1 MKLRRNENKAWVAL
15 AFFVVALLFTIGL
28 SLSLYAQARREKEA
42 QLLTQYRLQAALL
55 SSLLS
60 QSNSEIPNSTL
71 YELLQTNKIIAQAAL
86 YSPNGELLSA
96 ASTTGQ
102 SIDPMALKPAEKPSD
117 GSKPAFQ
124 ETSGSPSQGV
134 AGVTLLRKNKQL
146 LAEIPLIK
154 GSRVL
159 VLAFPDE
166 SSSSS
171 FTYYI
176 FSYQVVALLIGLG
189 LIFFLIRRLMRPYR
203 RMVEAAQGSPI
214 RASAAMSE
222 SEFVV
227 ETFQALIQ
235 QLQAKE
241 TELAQ
246 LHTLERRRA
255 EKSERFSE
263 RLVANIP
270 SGLVAINSKGLITSA
285 NKHALNLLNN
295 SALANAFTSETDSEI
310 HKQPINFGVFFNS
323 APSTIEMISKCLKT
337 GEAFKR
343 EEVEIALPEG
353 TPRRLGLSISP
364 ITDATQ
370 NIEGALCMMTDITEV
385 TDLRE
390 RIKLQE
396 TLANLGEMAAGLA
409 HEFKNSLATIQG
421 YTQLFDVQSEASTPS
436 QQRRTTLDS
445 LLKEVDLLAR
455 LVTDFLNFARPQS
468 LNFSLVDMQLLIE
481 ECVEEVRPQLERQEV
496 SIAVKGQFISL
507 PADES
512 LLRRVFVNLI
522 RNAAEAID
530 EDSERREIEVTGS
543 MDKGTGKPYA
553 HIRVSDTGCGISGKD
568 LHNIFIPFFTTK
580 SRGYGI
586 GLAIVQKII
595 VAHGGDVHVERSD
608 ASGTVFHC
616 RLPLHPSPLTT

>member
-15 AFFVVALLFTIGL
+15 ALFVVALLFTLGL
-28 SLSLYAQARREKEA
+28 SLSLYSQARQEKEA
-42 QLLTQYRLQAALL
+42 QLLSKYKLQAALL
-55 SSLLS
+55 SSLLT
-60 QSNSEIPNSTL
+60 QSKLEVGNSL
-71 YELLQTNKIIAQAAL
+71 LLELLQANKITAQAAL
-86 YSPNGELLSA
+86 YSTNGNLLAAATTSSQAVDAEAMKPNEANRSA
-96 ASTTGQ
+96 PLEISG
-102 SIDPMALKPAEKPSD
+102 SEKPALYDVKLQS
-117 GSKPAFQ
+117 
-124 ETSGSPSQGV
+124 
-134 AGVTLLRKNKQL
+134 RNKFL
-146 LAEIPLIK
+146 LAELLVNQ
-154 GSRVL
+154 GSRIL

-166 SSSSS
+166 SGSSS
-171 FTYYI
+171 FAFYI
-176 FSYQVVALLIGLG
+176 FSYQVVALMIGLA
-189 LIFFLIRRLMRPYR
+189 LIFFLIRWLMRPYR
-203 RMVEAAQGSPI
+203 RMVEAAHGSPI

-246 LHTLERRRA
+246 LHALERSRA
-255 EKSERFSE
+255 ERSERFSE

-285 NKHALNLLNN
+285 NKHALNLF
-295 SALANAFTSETDSEI
+295 SITGLAADFDNEVDAELL
-310 HKQPINFGVFFNS
+310 KQAIAYDLFFQA
-323 APSTIEMISKCLKT
+323 APSMIELISQCLKT
-337 GEAFKR
+337 GMAFKR
-343 EEVEIALPEG
+343 EEVEIAQAEG

-364 ITDATQ
+364 ITDASQ

-421 YTQLFDVQSEASTPS
+421 YAQLFDVQSESATSS
-436 QQRRTTLDS
+436 YQRRNTLDS
-445 LLKEVDLLAR
+445 MLKEVDLLAR
-455 LVTDFLNFARPQS
+455 LVTDFLNFARPQR
-468 LNFSLVDMQLLIE
+468 LNFSIIDMQSLID
-481 ECVEEVRPQLERQEV
+481 ECVEEVRPQLEQHDV
-496 SIAVKGQFISL
+496 NIQVKGQFIAL
-507 PADES
+507 AADES
-512 LLRRVFVNLI
+512 LLKRVFVNLI

-530 EDSERREIEVTGS
+530 ADSLHRQIEIIGS

-553 HIRVSDTGCGISGKD
+553 HIRVSDTGSGISSND

-595 VAHGGDVHVERSD
+595 VAHGGDVFVERSD
-608 ASGTVFHC
+608 ATGTVFHC

>member
-1 MKLRRNENKAWVAL
+1 MNLRRNENKAWVAL

-42 QLLTQYRLQAALL
+42 QLLTQYRLQAALYA
-55 SSLLS
+55 SLLS
-60 QSNSEIPNSTL
+60 QSNSETHNTTL
-71 YELLQTNKIIAQAAL
+71 LDLLQNNRITAQAAL
-86 YSPNGELLSA
+86 YASNGELVSA
-96 ASTTGQ
+96 AT
-102 SIDPMALKPAEKPSD
+102 
-117 GSKPAFQ
+117 
-124 ETSGSPSQGV
+124 TSGHPVEAAALRPNASRRAEIQDSSNA
-134 AGVTLLRKNKQL
+134 AGASLTEVNLQHKGNLL
-146 LAEIPLIK
+146 LAELPLMK
-154 GSRVL
+154 GSRIL

-176 FSYQVVALLIGLG
+176 FSYQVVALLLGLG
-189 LIFFLIRRLMRPYR
+189 LIFLLIRRLMRPYR
-203 RMVEAAQGSPI
+203 RMVEAAQGSPV
-214 RASAAMSE
+214 RASAAISE

-235 QLQAKE
+235 QLQSKE

-246 LHTLERRRA
+246 LHALERKRA

-295 SALANAFTSETDSEI
+295 AALAVAFTGEADTEI
-310 HKQPINFGVFFNS
+310 HRQPINFAAFFNS
-323 APSTIEMISKCLKT
+323 APGTIEMISKCLKT

-343 EEVEIALPEG
+343 EEVEIAQPEG

-421 YTQLFDVQSEASTPS
+421 YTQLFEVQSEASTPS
-436 QQRRTTLDS
+436 QQRRNTLDS

-468 LNFSLVDMQLLIE
+468 LNFSLVDMQSLIE
-481 ECVEEVRPQLERQEV
+481 ECIEEVRPQLDRQEV
-496 SIAVKGQFISL
+496 SITVKGQFITL

-530 EDSERREIEVTGS
+530 EDSARREIEVIGA

-608 ASGTVFHC
+608 ATGTVFHC

>member
-1 MKLRRNENKAWVAL
+1 MNFGRNENKAWVAL
-15 AFFVVALLFTIGL
+15 ALFVVALIFTIGL

-42 QLLTQYRLQAALL
+42 AQLSQFRLQSALL
-55 SSLLS
+55 SSLLT
-60 QSNSEIPNSTL
+60 QGNAVITNSTL
-71 YELLQTNKIIAQAAL
+71 HELLQANQVNAQAVI
-86 YSPNGELLSA
+86 YSTNGELI
-96 ASTTGQ
+96 ASTTT
-102 SIDPMALKPAEKPSD
+102 SNHPLDASLLKPSD
-117 GSKPAFQ
+117 SSLK
-124 ETSGSPSQGV
+124 SPQGNSDKAS
-134 AGVTLLRKNKQL
+134 AGDVVLQHRERFVITELPLKNRSRILL
-146 LAEIPLIK
+146 
-154 GSRVL
+154 
-159 VLAFPDE
+159 LAFPDD
-166 SSSSS
+166 SSTSS
-171 FTYYI
+171 FTIYI
-176 FSYQVVALLIGLG
+176 FSYQIVAFIIGLG
-189 LIFFLIRRLMRPYR
+189 LILLLIRRLMRPYR
-203 RMVEAAQGSPI
+203 RMVEAAQGSPV
-214 RASAAMSE
+214 RASAAISE
-222 SEFVV
+222 GEFVV

-246 LHTLERRRA
+246 LHALERQRA

-295 SALANAFTSETDSEI
+295 SGMEGDFDADAGSDSLR
-310 HKQPINFGVFFNS
+310 QSVSYNRFFGS
-323 APSTIEMISKCLKT
+323 APGTIDMIVECLKS
-337 GEAFKR
+337 GKSFKR
-343 EEVEIALPEG
+343 EEVEIIQMEG

-364 ITDATQ
+364 ITDASQ

-390 RIKLQE
+390 RIKLHE

-421 YTQLFDVQSEASTPS
+421 YAQLFDVQMEASIPS
-436 QQRRTTLDS
+436 AQRRNTLGS
-445 LLKEVDLLAR
+445 MLKEVDLLAR

-468 LNFSLVDMQLLIE
+468 LNFSMVDMHALIE
-481 ECVEEVRPQLERQEV
+481 ECVDEVRPQLERQQV
-496 SIAVKGQFISL
+496 NISVKGQFISL

-512 LLRRVFVNLI
+512 MLRRVFVNLI

-530 EDSERREIEVTGS
+530 SDSERREIEVLGS

-595 VAHGGDVHVERSD
+595 IAHGGDVHVERSD
-608 ASGTVFHC
+608 ETGTVFHC
-616 RLPLHPSPLTT
+616 RLPLQPSPLTT

>member
-1 MKLRRNENKAWVAL
+1 MKIRRNENKAWVVLAL
-15 AFFVVALLFTIGL
+15 FIVALLFTIGL
-28 SLSLYAQARREKEA
+28 SLSLYAQARREKEV
-42 QLLTQYRLQAALL
+42 QLLTQYRLQAMLL

-60 QSNSEIPNSTL
+60 QNNLEGKNSTL
-71 YELLQTNKIIAQAAL
+71 LEFLQTNKIIAHAAL
-86 YSPNGELLSA
+86 YSSNGNLLGTA
-96 ASTTGQ
+96 TTSSQ
-102 SIDPMALKPAEKPSD
+102 SINDAIMKPNDLNRFPS
-117 GSKPAFQ
+117 A
-124 ETSGSPSQGV
+124 ETSGADKFSVSDVQLQSRNKFLV
-134 AGVTLLRKNKQL
+134 AELPVNR
-146 LAEIPLIK
+146 
-154 GSRVL
+154 GSKIL

-166 SSSSS
+166 STSSS
-171 FTYYI
+171 FAFYI
-176 FSYQVVALLIGLG
+176 FSYQVVALVMGLL

-203 RMVEAAQGSPI
+203 RMVEAAQGSPV

-246 LHTLERRRA
+246 LHALERKRA

-295 SALANAFTSETDSEI
+295 SGLAADFDNEVDSEI
-310 HKQPINFGVFFNS
+310 HKQPINHEIFFKS
-323 APSTIEMISKCLKT
+323 APGTVEMISRCLKT

-343 EEVEIALPEG
+343 EEVEIIQPEG
-353 TPRRLGLSISP
+353 SPRRLGLSISP
-364 ITDATQ
+364 ITDAAHHV
-370 NIEGALCMMTDITEV
+370 EGALCMMTDITEV

-421 YTQLFDVQSEASTPS
+421 YAQLFDAQSESLTPS
-436 QQRRTTLDS
+436 YQRRNTLDS
-445 LLKEVDLLAR
+445 MLKEVDLLAR
-455 LVTDFLNFARPQS
+455 LVTDFLNFARPQN
-468 LNFSLVDMQLLIE
+468 LNFSLVDMQSLIE
-481 ECVEEVRPQLERQEV
+481 DCIEEVRPQLARHEI
-496 SIAVKGQFISL
+496 SISLTGQFVGL

-512 LLRRVFVNLI
+512 LLRRVFLNLI

-530 EDSERREIEVTGS
+530 ADSPRREIEISGS

-553 HIRVSDTGCGISGKD
+553 HIRVTDTGSGISGKD

-586 GLAIVQKII
+586 GLAIVQKIV
-595 VAHGGDVHVERSD
+595 VAHGGDVSVERSD
-608 ASGTVFHC
+608 ATGTIFHC
-616 RLPLHPSPLTT
+616 RLPLHLSPLTT

>member
-28 SLSLYAQARREKEA
+28 SLSLYTQARREKEA
-42 QLLTQYRLQAALL
+42 QILTQYKLQAALL

-60 QSNSEIPNSTL
+60 QNNLEGQSSTL
-71 YELLQTNKIIAQAAL
+71 LELLQANKIIAHAAL
-86 YSPNGELLSA
+86 YSSSGNLLGTAANSSHPIDATVMKPNDSNKADIQETPG
-96 ASTTGQ
+96 T
-102 SIDPMALKPAEKPSD
+102 DKPSVFD
-117 GSKPAFQ
+117 VQLQS
-124 ETSGSPSQGV
+124 
-134 AGVTLLRKNKQL
+134 RNKFL
-146 LAEIPLIK
+146 IAELPINK
-154 GSRVL
+154 SSRIL

-166 SSSSS
+166 SGSSS
-171 FTYYI
+171 FTFYI
-176 FSYQVVALLIGLG
+176 FSYQVVALLIGLL

-203 RMVEAAQGSPI
+203 RMVEAAQGSPV

-246 LHTLERRRA
+246 LHALERRRA

-295 SALANAFTSETDSEI
+295 SAIAADFDNDADAEI
-310 HKQPINFGVFFNS
+310 NKQLINHAVFFKS
-323 APSTIEMISKCLKT
+323 APGTIEMISQCLQT

-343 EEVEIALPEG
+343 EEVEIFQPEG

-364 ITDATQ
+364 ITDATH

-421 YTQLFDVQSEASTPS
+421 YAQLFDVQSESSTPS
-436 QQRRTTLDS
+436 YQRRNTLDS
-445 LLKEVDLLAR
+445 MLKEVDLLAR

-468 LNFSLVDMQLLIE
+468 LNFSLVDMESLIE
-481 ECVEEVRPQLERQEV
+481 ECIEEVRPQLERQD
-496 SIAVKGQFISL
+496 VKINITGQFVSL

-512 LLRRVFVNLI
+512 MLRRVFVNLI

-530 EDSERREIEVTGS
+530 TDSLRREIEITGS

-553 HIRVSDTGCGISGKD
+553 HIRVSDTGSGISSKD

-586 GLAIVQKII
+586 GLAIVQKIV
-595 VAHGGDVHVERSD
+595 VAHGGHVFVERSD
-608 ASGTVFHC
+608 ATGTIFHC
-616 RLPLHPSPLTT
+616 RLPLHPSPLTA

>member
-1 MKLRRNENKAWVAL
+1 MNLRRNENKAWVAL
-15 AFFVVALLFTIGL
+15 ALFIVALLFTIGMTL
-28 SLSLYAQARREKEA
+28 ALYAQARRDKEA
-42 QLLTQYRLQAALL
+42 QLLNQYRLQATLL

-60 QSNSEIPNSTL
+60 QNNLEGQNSTL
-71 YELLQTNKIIAQAAL
+71 IELLQANKIIAHAAL
-86 YSPNGELLSA
+86 YMPNGTLAGTATTSSHPIDAATMKPDNLNAQGLQTIPSAPELQLRSK
-96 ASTTGQ
+96 
-102 SIDPMALKPAEKPSD
+102 DKFLVAEVP
-117 GSKPAFQ
+117 
-124 ETSGSPSQGV
+124 V
-134 AGVTLLRKNKQL
+134 NKG
-146 LAEIPLIK
+146 ARI
-154 GSRVL
+154 L
-159 VLAFPDE
+159 VLAFPDDSN
-166 SSSSS
+166 SSP
-171 FTYYI
+171 FAFYI
-176 FSYQVVALLIGLG
+176 FSYQVVALLIGLL

-246 LHTLERRRA
+246 LHALERRRA

-285 NKHALNLLNN
+285 NQHALNLFNY
-295 SALANAFTSETDSEI
+295 SGTAGDFDQETEI
-310 HKQPINFGVFFNS
+310 HKPPMNYELFFKP
-323 APSTIEMISKCLKT
+323 AATTIEMISQCLKT
-337 GEAFKR
+337 GETFKR
-343 EEVEIALPEG
+343 EEVEIIQSEG

-364 ITDATQ
+364 ITDAAHHV
-370 NIEGALCMMTDITEV
+370 EGALCMMTDITEV

-421 YTQLFDVQSEASTPS
+421 YAQLFDVQSESPAYAH
-436 QQRRTTLDS
+436 QRKTTLDS
-445 LLKEVDLLAR
+445 MLKEVALLGR

-468 LNFSLVDMQLLIE
+468 LNFSLVDMQSLID
-481 ECVEEVRPQLERQEV
+481 ECIEEVRPQLERQDV
-496 SIAVKGQFISL
+496 TIQVTGQFVRL

-530 EDSERREIEVTGS
+530 VDSPQRKIEITSS

-553 HIRVSDTGCGISGKD
+553 HIRVTDTGSGISGKD

-586 GLAIVQKII
+586 GLAIVQKIV
-595 VAHGGDVHVERSD
+595 VAHGGDVSVERSD
-608 ASGTVFHC
+608 ATGTVFHC
-616 RLPLHPSPLTT
+616 RLPLNPSPLTT

>member
-1 MKLRRNENKAWVAL
+1 MKLRRNENKAWIAL
-15 AFFVVALLFTIGL
+15 SLFVVALLFTISL
-28 SLSLYAQARREKEA
+28 SLSLYSQARREKEA
-42 QLLTQYRLQAALL
+42 QLLTQFKLQAVLL

-60 QSNSEIPNSTL
+60 QSNLEISNPFL
-71 YELLQTNKIIAQAAL
+71 LELLQANKITAHAAL
-86 YSPNGELLSA
+86 YASNGNLLGAATTTPQAVDAEAMKPDEANRSAPLKISELNHPAGYEVNLLS
-96 ASTTGQ
+96 
-102 SIDPMALKPAEKPSD
+102 
-117 GSKPAFQ
+117 
-124 ETSGSPSQGV
+124 
-134 AGVTLLRKNKQL
+134 KNKFFF
-146 LAEIPLIK
+146 AELPVNQ
-154 GSRVL
+154 GSHFL

-166 SSSSS
+166 SGSSS
-171 FTYYI
+171 FAFYI
-176 FSYQVVALLIGLG
+176 FSYQVVALIIGLS
-189 LIFFLIRRLMRPYR
+189 LIFFLFRWMMRPYR
-203 RMVEAAQGSPI
+203 RMVEAAQGSPV
-214 RASAAMSE
+214 RATAAMSE

-246 LHTLERRRA
+246 LHALERRRA

-285 NKHALNLLNN
+285 NKQALNLFNLTG
-295 SALANAFTSETDSEI
+295 LADDSENELEAEI
-310 HKQPINFGVFFNS
+310 LKEAIAYDNFFKS
-323 APSTIEMISKCLKT
+323 APTMIEMISQCLRT
-337 GEAFKR
+337 GTAFKR
-343 EEVEIALPEG
+343 EEVKIAQSESAV
-353 TPRRLGLSISP
+353 RRLGLSISP
-364 ITDATQ
+364 ITDASH

-421 YTQLFDVQSEASTPS
+421 YTQLFDVQSESATPS
-436 QQRRTTLDS
+436 EQRRKTLDS
-445 LLKEVDLLAR
+445 VLKEVNLLAR

-468 LNFSLVDMQLLIE
+468 LNFSTVDMQSLIL
-481 ECVEEVRPQLERQEV
+481 ECVEEVRPQLERHQV
-496 SIAVKGQFISL
+496 DILVQGQFVAL
-507 PADES
+507 AADES
-512 LLRRVFVNLI
+512 LLKRVFVNLI

-530 EDSERREIEVTGS
+530 ADSHRREIEIIGS

-553 HIRVSDTGCGISGKD
+553 HIRVSDTGSGISVKD

-595 VAHGGDVHVERSD
+595 VAHGGDVFVERSD
-608 ASGTVFHC
+608 ATGTVFHC
-616 RLPLHPSPLTT
+616 RLPLDPSPLTT

>member
-1 MKLRRNENKAWVAL
+1 MKLRRNENKAWVAI
-15 AFFVVALLFTIGL
+15 AIFVVAMIFTVGL
-28 SLSLYAQARREKEA
+28 TLSLYAQARRDKEA
-42 QLLTQYRLQAALL
+42 QTLTQYKLQAKLL
-55 SSLLS
+55 ASLLS
-60 QSNSEIPNSTL
+60 QSNPELQSSSL
-71 YELLQTNKIIAQAAL
+71 LELLQANKIVAHAAL
-86 YSPNGELLSA
+86 YLSNGNLSGTA
-96 ASTTGQ
+96 TTSTQPIDAGAMKPVYSNRPTIQENPTAFDVQLQ
-102 SIDPMALKPAEKPSD
+102 S
-117 GSKPAFQ
+117 
-124 ETSGSPSQGV
+124 
-134 AGVTLLRKNKQL
+134 KNKFL
-146 LAEIPLIK
+146 IAEIPINK
-154 GSRVL
+154 GARIL

-166 SSSSS
+166 SGSSS
-171 FTYYI
+171 FAFYI
-176 FSYQVVALLIGLG
+176 FSYQVVALLIGLL

-203 RMVEAAQGSPI
+203 RMVEAAQGSPV

-241 TELAQ
+241 NELAQ
-246 LHTLERRRA
+246 LHALERRRA

-295 SALANAFTSETDSEI
+295 SAMAPDFDQDTGAEI
-310 HKQPINFGVFFNS
+310 HKQPVNYQVFFKS
-323 APSTIEMISKCLKT
+323 AASTIEMISQCLKT

-343 EEVEIALPEG
+343 EEVEISNPE
-353 TPRRLGLSISP
+353 TPPRRLGLSISP
-364 ITDATQ
+364 ITDAAHH
-370 NIEGALCMMTDITEV
+370 IEGALCMMTDITEV

-421 YTQLFDVQSEASTPS
+421 YAQLFDVQSESATSS
-436 QQRRTTLDS
+436 HQRRNTLDS
-445 LLKEVDLLAR
+445 MLKEVDLLAR

-468 LNFSLVDMQLLIE
+468 LNFSLVDMQSLID
-481 ECVEEVRPQLERQEV
+481 ECIEEVRPQLERQDV
-496 SIAVKGQFISL
+496 NLSVAGQFVRL

-512 LLRRVFVNLI
+512 MLRRVFVNLI
-522 RNAAEAID
+522 RNACEAID
-530 EDSERREIEVTGS
+530 ADSLHKVIEITGS

-553 HIRVSDTGCGISGKD
+553 HIRVTDTGGGIAGKD

-586 GLAIVQKII
+586 GLAIVQKIV
-595 VAHGGDVHVERSD
+595 VAHGGDVTVERSD
-608 ASGTVFHC
+608 STGTVFHC